1 MFGSHRAEPAVG
13 VSRMVQHHNP
23 DAGGGADFFHELRP
37 VRQFRIGHGAGGG
50 DGEGVEVAGRG
61 RDLVAG
67 DGGEIGGGLRRFL
80 HGSIIGVMIMVGGHG
95 ELDSFS
101 GDGVHAFMFGGI
113 AMAAPGERVD
123 VGVGGDQ
130 ARRGYF
136 PRQGKLNIRWGTG
149 ACGDCGLGYAVLKP
163 AGSVD
168 RVLTGQQIQAGAI
181 AASVHNA
188 GTVG

>member
-1 MFGSHRAEPAVG
+1 M
-13 VSRMVQHHNP
+13 
-23 DAGGGADFFHELRP
+23 
-37 VRQFRIGHGAGGG
+37 
-50 DGEGVEVAGRG
+50 AGRG

-113 AMAAPGERVD
+113 AMAAPVS
-123 VGVGGDQ
+123 VWMWVSVATKPGVGTSASGK
-130 ARRGYF
+130 AEYPLGY
-136 PRQGKLNIRWGTG
+136 R